1 MPIMK
6 NTIDV
11 LEALKAKTGAPS
23 DYALHKILGVTR
35 QAISTYRTNT
45 STFSDEMCLKVA
57 SILEV
62 DPCLILAIAYAER
75 TGNQEV
81 KAAWKTVLE
90 RLSGMA
96 AMLLIATGVN
106 LATPSNGAAS
116 ELVSSGASDIHYAN
130 NNI

>member
-1 MPIMK
+1 MK
-6 NTIDV
+6 TTVDV

-45 STFSDEMCLKVA
+45 STFSDEMCLKVS

-75 TGNQEV
+75 SANVEV
-81 KAAWKTVLE
+81 KAAWKTALE
-90 RLSGMA
+90 RISGVA
-96 AMLLIATGVN
+96 AMCLIATGITAFQPAPA
-106 LATPSNGAAS
+106 LAS
-116 ELVSSGASDIHYAN
+116 ETINTTDDLYIIRIY
-130 NNI
+130 